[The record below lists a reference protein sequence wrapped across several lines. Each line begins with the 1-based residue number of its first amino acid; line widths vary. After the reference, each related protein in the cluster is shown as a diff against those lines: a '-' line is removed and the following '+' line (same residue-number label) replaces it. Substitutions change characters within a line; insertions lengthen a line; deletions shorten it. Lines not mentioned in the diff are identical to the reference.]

1 MEVVNLPSYAQAH
14 PRFWPV
20 LLTAILL
27 VFVPVAA
34 GFAFEMAEGGGN
46 SNGSLR
52 TSTGGNIGNNVQ
64 EIWGWSPNEK
74 MYEPGSFTANKLSDN
89 VTVNFPVGAEISVVW
104 IFTANKLYNVEGILN
119 GSSIYNFV
127 TLAVAG
133 TGSDHSNLSGIFMY
147 AGATVNSSALT
158 AITDKS
164 VTKSILNYTIF
175 SATTNN
181 LGINFELPVTELLA
195 TPSTYFT
202 QYQIDISQNATFN
215 TTSGQVSLLFTQ
227 YLSHDESWNILFDAE
242 ASMMVLGLLLIGLV
256 YFAVPRHKEWVS

>member
-34 GFAFEMAEGGGN
+34 GFAFEMAESGGN

-52 TSTGGNIGNNVQ
+52 TSTGGNIGNNIQQV
-64 EIWGWSPNEK
+64 WGWSPNK
-74 MYEPGSFTANKLSDN
+74 KSYVSGSMTVVKTSDN
-89 VTVNFPVGAEISVVW
+89 VTITFPAGDQISVVW

-127 TLAVAG
+127 TLASG
-133 TGSDHSNLSGIFMY
+133 SGSDHSNLSNIYMY
-147 AGATVNSSALT
+147 AGVAVNSSALT

-181 LGINFELPVTELLA
+181 LGVNVELPVTELLA

-215 TTSGQVSLLFTQ
+215 VSSGQVSLLFTQ

-256 YFAVPRHKEWVS
+256 YFAVPRHKEWSQ